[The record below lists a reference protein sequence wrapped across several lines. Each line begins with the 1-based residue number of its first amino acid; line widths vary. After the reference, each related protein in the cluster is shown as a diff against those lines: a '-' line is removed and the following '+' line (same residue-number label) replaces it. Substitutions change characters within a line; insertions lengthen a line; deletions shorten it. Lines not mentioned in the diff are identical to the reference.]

1 MQRALGR
8 TLALAVAF
16 LAFSACND
24 DTGISTVTPPP
35 VPTVISATGDITAK
49 VVEYRAL
56 LGDPSNGGTAG
67 EQPAGRREIS
77 WDGAGANPFN
87 NRNDFPAAFFNT
99 NVKSGAVFTTPGTGF
114 RNDSLRFSEV
124 NATYAAEF
132 SEFSPTKVFSPI
144 GSNVMDVDFQIAGQ
158 PTPALV
164 TGFGAVFSDV
174 DAAAAT
180 TIELFDVNGKSL
192 ARIAAPVRSDAAG
205 LSFVGAKF
213 AEAIVARVRITLGTG
228 VLGAA
233 TNDISAG
240 GPVDL
245 VVADNFIYG
254 EPRHVQ

>member
-24 DTGISTVTPPP
+24 DTGVSTVTPPP

-49 VVEYRAL
+49 VVEYRTL

-67 EQPAGRREIS
+67 EQPVGRREIS

-164 TGFGAVFSDV
+164 TGFGA
-174 DAAAAT
+174 A
-180 TIELFDVNGKSL
+180 
-192 ARIAAPVRSDAAG
+192 VRSAAAG